1 MRLPSGTITFLFT
14 DIEGS
19 TSLWERFPEQMQ
31 EAVARHDALLN
42 QMISQAGGIVL
53 KDRGEGDSFFAV
65 FRKAAAAAAAAC
77 GLQRALC
84 LEPWT
89 TPSPVRVR
97 VALHTGEAQL
107 RAGDYYGATVN
118 RCARLRAIAHGGQIL
133 LSKATHGAI
142 GDELPQGARL
152 HDWGKQRLRDLTE
165 PEHVFQLLPP
175 DVPPTLTPLKSL
187 SVFPNLPFPLTRFI
201 GREQELAKVKLL
213 LEESRLVTLT
223 GLGGCGK
230 TRLSLQAARE
240 LTDRFSDGICFVELS
255 SLNEP
260 ALLVQ
265 TVAGALG
272 VRQAPE
278 RADDADGAAAP
289 LLEQLCDFLQPKAVL
304 LILDNCE
311 HVRAAC
317 AGLVQALLQH
327 CVHMRVLAS
336 SRQRLGVVGERT
348 LSVPPL
354 SLPRSDKLGG
364 GGRALLKAV
373 SASEAVQLFVE
384 RAAFHRPGFAL
395 TQANAHTVAQLCQQL
410 EGIPL
415 AIELAAARVSVLSV
429 AQIGQRLHD
438 RFKLLSGEAAPS
450 PPHQRTLQAAMDWSY
465 DLLTQ
470 EERLLLGRLSAF
482 AGRFSLEAAESV
494 CSDKGL
500 IRSQVLDALAGLAEK
515 SLVLVEG
522 VADHGRYRL
531 LQTVRQYASHKLQTE
546 EVAPLHDRHR
556 DWALQLAEAGEPQ
569 IQGPDQVQWLEAL
582 DHAHDDLRS
591 ALQWSLQHEHTEA
604 ALRMAGALWWFWLV
618 RGYWVE
624 GESWLQNALAQ
635 GAPTPRVARAKALNG
650 LGVLQW
656 RLGKYEEATQT
667 LDHSLRLYQDAQDRQ
682 GMAYVLNNLGLVLHR
697 QGDNARAV
705 SSLEGSLALFRQLD
719 DARGIAYALNVL
731 GLVAHRQ
738 GNQAEAA
745 ALCEECLTIRRRLQD
760 VRGIALVL
768 RLLGNVMLHRGQHR
782 RAAAL
787 HRESL
792 SLFEGLRDKWGIANS
807 LGNLAM
813 VAHHQGH
820 NARAQQL
827 FRQSLT
833 LHWELGEK
841 SAVAAC
847 LEGMARVAC
856 AKGDMVRTAQL
867 YGSAQALRQ
876 ALQAPMPAAE
886 QVGFERY
893 IASAKSKLGKATFT
907 AAQEQGR
914 KRPLEQTISYAL
926 KRR

>member
-1 MRLPSGTITFLFT
+1 MRLPSGTVTFLFS

-19 TSLWERFPEQMQ
+19 TWLWERFPEQMQ
-31 EAVARHDALLN
+31 SAIARHDALLHEA
-42 QMISQAGGIVL
+42 IAAAGGIVL

-65 FRKAAAAAAAAC
+65 FRKAPAAAAAAC
-77 GLQRALC
+77 ALQRALYA
-84 LEPWT
+84 EFWP
-89 TPSPVRVR
+89 TPNPVRVR

-107 RAGDYYGATVN
+107 RAGDYYGAAVN
-118 RCARLRAIAHGGQIL
+118 RCARLRSIAHGGQIL
-133 LSKATHGAI
+133 LSKATHGVI
-142 GDELPQGARL
+142 CDELPQGARL

-165 PEHVFQLLPP
+165 PEHVFQLLPS

-187 SVFPNLPFPLTRFI
+187 SVFAHLPFLLTRFI
-201 GREQELAKVKLL
+201 GREQELAKVKQM
-213 LEESRLVTLT
+213 LEAARLVTLT

-230 TRLSLQAARE
+230 TRLSLQAAQE
-240 LTDRFSDGICFVELS
+240 LVDRFPDGICFVELG
-255 SLNEP
+255 SLGNP
-260 ALLVQ
+260 FLLLQ
-265 TVAGALG
+265 TVANSLG

-278 RADDADGAAAP
+278 RPEEADSGAAS
-289 LLEQLCDFLQPKAVL
+289 LLEQVGGFLQPKAML

-311 HVRAAC
+311 HVLAAC
-317 AGLVQALLQH
+317 ADLVRILLERCAH
-327 CVHMRVLAS
+327 VRVLAS
-336 SRQRLGVVGERT
+336 SRQRLGVVGELT

-354 SLPRSDKLGG
+354 SLPKLDKLPSGG
-364 GGRALLKAV
+364 AALLKAL
-373 SASEAVQLFVE
+373 SASEAVRLFVE

-395 TQANAHTVAQLCQQL
+395 TPANARTVAQLCQQL

-429 AQIGQRLHD
+429 EQIGQRLQD
-438 RFKLLSGEAAPS
+438 RFKLLAGGAAPS
-450 PPHQRTLQAAMDWSY
+450 LPRQRTMQAAMDWSH

-470 EERLLLGRLSAF
+470 EERLLLRRLSVF
-482 AGRFSLEAAESV
+482 AGRFSLEAVECV
-494 CSDKGL
+494 CAGDGL
-500 IRSQVLDALAGLAEK
+500 APSQVLDALAGLADK

-522 VADHGRYRL
+522 AADQGRYRL
-531 LQTVRQYASHKLQTE
+531 LQTVRQYASGKLE
-546 EVAPLHDRHR
+546 AGEIPPLRDRHR
-556 DWALQLAEAGEPQ
+556 DWALQLAETAEPQ
-569 IQGPDQVQWLEAL
+569 IQGPEQVQWLEAL
-582 DHAHDDLRS
+582 DHAHDDLRG
-591 ALQWSLQHEHTEA
+591 ALQWSLQRGHSEA
-604 ALRMAGALWWFWLV
+604 SLRLAGALWWFWLV

-624 GESWLQNALAQ
+624 GESWLQSAIAQ
-635 GAPTPRVARAKALNG
+635 GQDAPQAVRAKALNG
-650 LGVLQW
+650 RGVLHW

-667 LDHSLRLYQDAQDRQ
+667 LEQSLSLHKGLHDLQ

-705 SSLEGSLALFRQLD
+705 SSLEESLALFRQVD

-738 GNQAEAA
+738 GDQAKAA
-745 ALCEECLTIRRRLQD
+745 ALCEECLAIRRRLQD
-760 VRGIALVL
+760 VRGIALVV

-792 SLFEGLRDKWGIANS
+792 TLFEGLRDKWGIANS

-820 NARAQQL
+820 NARALQL

-841 SAVAAC
+841 SAMAAC

-867 YGSAQALRQ
+867 YGSAQALRH
-876 ALQAPMPAAE
+876 AIAAPMPAAE
-886 QVGFERY
+886 QVSFERY
-893 IASAKSKLGKATFT
+893 IASAKSKLGKATF
-907 AAQEQGR
+907 AVAQDQGR
-914 KRPLEQTISYAL
+914 KRPLEQAIGYAL
-926 KRR
+926 KQR